1 MCGRCNL
8 AAQFEKKPIQIRN
21 ASQSIVCDML
31 SRSAQSE
38 NSQKQETSFQNM
50 KHEPCSILLPIWKNV
65 ADMDKLLLLER
76 TLSNY
81 KLWKE

>member
-38 NSQKQETSFQNM
+38 NSQK
-50 KHEPCSILLPIWKNV
+50 H
-65 ADMDKLLLLER
+65 MDKLLLLER